1 MSNPVTEA
9 GGYKRFTATTTIAT
23 AGAKLL
29 GIFVASATGATI
41 TVSDGATI
49 AVGSFSPVGGTFY
62 PMPFEVSTSIVI
74 TITGTIDATALYTV

>member
-23 AGAKLL
+23 PSAKLL
-29 GIFVASATGATI
+29 GIFVASASGATI
-41 TVSDGATI
+41 TVSDGATTAI
-49 AVGSFSPVGGTFY
+49 GSFAPVGGTFY